1 MKFINREK
9 ELDFLN
15 QTWLDKKTHF
25 IIIYGKRR
33 VGKTELLKQFIKKKK
48 AVYFLADKRSSK
60 DQLKELGRIM
70 GGHFNDLLLIKNG
83 FREWLDVFLYL
94 KEKVSDRFIFVI
106 DEFSYL
112 LEVEKNI
119 GFIFQKGWDEYLKE
133 KNIILVL
140 CGSSISMMEKETLD
154 YRSPLY
160 GRRTGQIL
168 LKPLTFYQSWQFFPK
183 KNLNDFLSIY
193 SITGGMPSYLLQ
205 IDGDLSIAD
214 NLKEK
219 IFKKTAFL
227 YNEVEFFLRDEL
239 REVKNYFSILKAISF
254 GKRKFGEI
262 INETGLP
269 KNILMKYLITLTNLQ
284 LIEKEI
290 PITEKNPHKSKKG
303 LYRISDNFFRFW
315 FQFVFPYKSE
325 LEIENYSQPL
335 INFERKFNILKAL
348 IYKEVALEILLNN
361 QDKVFPLE
369 KIGRWWDKQEE
380 IDIVGLNE
388 RDKKIIFG
396 EVKWSDKLMDVDVF
410 YKLKDKSKLVNWQN
424 KERKE
429 YFIFFNKAGF
439 TKRFLELAKK
449 EKIFLVKGEKFF
461 SKRKFWDKE

>member
-15 QTWLDKKTHF
+15 QIWLDKKPHL
-25 IIIYGKRR
+25 IIVYGKRR

-70 GGHFNDLLLIKNG
+70 GGYFNDWLLAKNG
-83 FREWLDVFLYL
+83 FSEWLDVFLYL
-94 KEKVSDRFIFVI
+94 KEKVNNRFIFVI

-119 GFIFQKGWDEYLKE
+119 SFIFQKGWDEYLKE
-133 KNIILVL
+133 KNIILIL

-160 GRRTGQIL
+160 GRRTGQIF

-205 IDGDLSIAD
+205 IDDKLSIVD
-214 NLKEK
+214 NVKEN
-219 IFKKTAFL
+219 IFKRTAFL
-227 YNEVEFFLRDEL
+227 YNEVEFFLKNEL
-239 REVKNYFSILKAISF
+239 REVKNYLSILKAIAF

-262 INETGLP
+262 GNDVGLQ
-269 KNILMKYLITLTNLQ
+269 KNILIKYLTILTNLQ
-284 LIEKEI
+284 LVEKEI
-290 PITEKNPHKSKKG
+290 HVTEKFPQKSKKG
-303 LYRISDNFFRFW
+303 LYKISDNFFRFW
-315 FQFVFPYKSE
+315 FQFVFPYKTE
-325 LEIENYSQPL
+325 LEIENFNEPL
-335 INFERKFNILKAL
+335 KNFKRKFNILKAL
-348 IYKEVALEILLNN
+348 VYEEIALEILLKN
-361 QDKVFPLE
+361 QE
-369 KIGRWWDKQEE
+369 KIFPFERVGKWWEKEE
-380 IDIVGLNE
+380 NIDIVGLNE
-388 RDKKIIFG
+388 EKKAIIFG
-396 EVKWSDKLMDVDVF
+396 EVKWSDRLMDIDV
-410 YKLKDKSKLVNWQN
+410 YYHLKEKSKFVDWQ
-424 KERKE
+424 KGKRRER
-429 YFIFFNKAGF
+429 FIFFNKTGF

-449 EKIFLVKGEKFF
+449 EKTFLVRGDKFI
-461 SKRKFWDKE
+461 